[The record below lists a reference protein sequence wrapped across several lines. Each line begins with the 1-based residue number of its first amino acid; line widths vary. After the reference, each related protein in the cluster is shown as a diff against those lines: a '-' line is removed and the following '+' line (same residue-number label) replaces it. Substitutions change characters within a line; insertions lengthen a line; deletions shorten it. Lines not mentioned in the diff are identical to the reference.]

1 MSILPIKINE
11 NYAIIEIDKI
21 AKRGYKT
28 VKKSVK
34 KF

>member
-11 NYAIIEIDKI
+11 NYAFIELDKI
-21 AKRGYKT
+21 AARGDKT